1 MPVSPNHLRRLNY
14 NVGGINPVP
23 TEKRIRGGFMI
34 IEERASTHVY
44 RQKRLFTKEEL
55 EARESLCVHEQP
67 PYCNAECP
75 LKLDTKAM
83 VGAIAAGDFNKALAL
98 YEKITPFPS
107 ILSVGCEAP
116 CEGACKLCA
125 LGEGVAIRDLEAAAV
140 AWGEKPKKRGL
151 LRKKTKKA
159 AIFGVDIFAL
169 FLAGELARKMYPV
182 TVYCSQADAQAVLD
196 ACIPELP
203 EHARETAAADLGRMD
218 IKFEWNADPEA
229 AYAESAKKYD
239 LVGAS
244 FAVAGNLYPGVTVD
258 EAVMVCREHKLI
270 TGPAQGV
277 LDAAF
282 GAKKAALSA
291 DRLAQNLDPANTRG
305 EEGSVET
312 KLYTSVEG
320 VAPSNRIPCVDKASA
335 MAEAGRC
342 IQCKCDE
349 CIKGCAYLQHYQ
361 KFPRVLTR
369 EIYNNVSIIMG
380 DHMMN
385 KPINACSLC
394 GQCTVLCP
402 NGYDMAQVC
411 HMARQNMVFTGKMPL
426 APHEFALMDMVFS
439 NDEAFL
445 CRPQPGFEKCKYVF
459 FPGCQAT
466 AIAPATVRAA
476 YLDLCSRLD
485 GGVALMLGCCGAIC
499 DWAGRYE
506 MQEDTKQFLDE
517 KLEALGNPTV
527 IAGCPTCKKELSAR
541 ETVAVQGI
549 WEVLEAIGLPEKAS
563 RADKPI
569 AIHDA
574 CGARGDEATQT
585 SIRRIAQA
593 LGCQVEDT
601 PYSGDKSPCCGY
613 GGLTQYTNREVA
625 KKMTQ
630 KCLERSG
637 LPYLSY
643 CMACRDRFARE
654 GRESMHLLELVYGTS
669 ADHCPDISAKRFN
682 RLSLKNELLKN
693 IWNEEVEAVD
703 LGFTIEYTPEAET
716 MMDDRMILKTD
727 VIRVFQSLMETGEA
741 IRNEETGLYVTRA
754 RLGNVT
760 FWVKYTEDDGGYLVH
775 SAYSH
780 RMNVVNRL

>member
-1 MPVSPNHLRRLNY
+1 MTIV
-14 NVGGINPVP
+14 
-23 TEKRIRGGFMI
+23 I
-34 IEERASTHVY
+34 IEERTSTHVY

-55 EARESLCVHEQP
+55 EAREGLCVHEQP
-67 PYCNAECP
+67 AYCNAACP

-83 VGAIAAGDFNKALAL
+83 MAAIAAGDFNKALAL
-98 YEKITPFPS
+98 YEKITPFPH
-107 ILSVGCEAP
+107 ILSNLCEAP
-116 CEGACKLCA
+116 CEGKCKLRE
-125 LGEGVAIRDLEAAAV
+125 LGDGVSIRELEAAA
-140 AWGEKPKKRGL
+140 ARYGEKPRKRGL
-151 LRKKTKKA
+151 LRKKTKKC
-159 AIFGVDIFAL
+159 AIFGADLFSL
-169 FLAGELARKMYPV
+169 FLAGELAKKMYPV
-182 TVYCSQADAQAVLD
+182 TVYCSQESHAALIEDCVGD
-196 ACIPELP
+196 LP
-203 EHARETAAADLGRMD
+203 AGAREATAADLAKMD
-218 IKFEWNADPEA
+218 VKFEWNADPAA
-229 AYAESAKKYD
+229 AYAESASRYD
-239 LVGAS
+239 IVCAS
-244 FAVAGNLYPGVTVD
+244 FAAANTIYPGIEID
-258 EAVMVCREHKLI
+258 EAVMVCREHSLV
-270 TGPAQGV
+270 TGKTAGI

-282 GAKKAALSA
+282 GAKKAALSV
-291 DRLAQNLDPANTRG
+291 DRIAQNLDPSNTRG
-305 EEGSVET
+305 EEGGVET

-320 VAPSNRIPCVDKASA
+320 VEPSKRIPCVDRESA
-335 MAEAGRC
+335 IAEAGRC

-402 NGYDMAQVC
+402 NGYDMAEVC

-426 APHEFALMDMVFS
+426 APHEFALMDMIFS

-445 CRPQPGFEKCKYVF
+445 CRPQPGYDKCKYVF

-476 YLDLCSRLD
+476 YLDLCDRLE

-506 MQEDTKQFLDE
+506 MYDDTVKFLDE
-517 KLEALGNPTV
+517 KLAQLGSPTV
-527 IAGCPTCKKELSAR
+527 IAGCPTCKKELSTH
-541 ETVAVQGI
+541 ENMEIHGI
-549 WEVLEAIGLPEKAS
+549 WDVLENIGLPEKAS
-563 RADKPI
+563 RTDRPI

-574 CGARGDEATQT
+574 CGARGDSETQQ
-585 SIRRIAQA
+585 SIRRIAQS
-593 LGCQVEDT
+593 LGCQVADT

-613 GGLTQYTNREVA
+613 GGLTQYTNRAVA
-625 KKMTQ
+625 KKMTD
-630 KCLERSG
+630 KCLERSD

-669 ADHCPDISAKRFN
+669 ADHCPDISAKRYN
-682 RLSLKNELLKN
+682 RLGLKNELLRE

-703 LGFTIEYTPEAET
+703 LGFTIDYTPEAET

-727 VIRVFQSLMETGEA
+727 VIRVLQNLKDTGEA
-741 IRNEETGLYVTRA
+741 ILEVDTGLCVTRT

-760 FWVKYTEDDGGYLVH
+760 FWVKYTETGTGYLVH

-780 RMNVVNRL
+780 RMNIVNRL